1 MGATTR
7 HIGLFSLGDFD
18 SCRRTSEGFSGFQPA
33 PANGPLP
40 RCWSKA
46 YPLPPPP
53 EPKDEPLAFL
63 LGVMNDGEQDPR
75 LRVRAAAAAAQY
87 VHVEKGDGAK
97 KDEAAEAAKEAAKG
111 RFAASG
117 PPRLAR

>member
-1 MGATTR
+1 MD
-7 HIGLFSLGDFD
+7 LS
-18 SCRRTSEGFSGFQPA
+18 PA
-33 PANGPLP
+33 AGRKPT
-40 RCWSKA
+40 
-46 YPLPPPP
+46 PLPPPP

-87 VHVEKGDGAK
+87 VHVEKGDGGK

-117 PPRLAR
+117 PPRLVRSS

>member
-1 MGATTR
+1 
-7 HIGLFSLGDFD
+7 
-18 SCRRTSEGFSGFQPA
+18 
-33 PANGPLP
+33 
-40 RCWSKA
+40 
-46 YPLPPPP
+46 
-53 EPKDEPLAFL
+53 
-63 LGVMNDGEQDPR
+63 MNDGEQDPR